1 MATLSG
7 SDASPPLDYADQW
20 LHTQLPAA

>member
-7 SDASPPLDYADQW
+7 SDASPLLDYADQW